1 MNLPSGKILKTNL
14 DTSSTDFLA
23 LVDELRRKRFNG
35 YVALSIKG
43 QAGVEE
49 GTILVDTGKIVG
61 TTYEYYAFGL
71 ELAGEKAFQRMLNAA
86 VCKNGIIDAV
96 ELTSEQVHLA
106 LAFHEDAVFVPSEE
120 SLRHIKL
127 GAFSPFFEE
136 EVRKLTTASV
146 EASRTETGDPNAGTG
161 KKYKMYDLT
170 KTDAPKGGMPEGK
183 HL

>member
-61 TTYEYYAFGL
+61 ATYEYYAFDR
-71 ELAGEKAFQRMLNAA
+71 ELSGEKAFQRLLNAA
-86 VCKNGIIDAV
+86 AYKNGIIDAV
-96 ELTSEQVHLA
+96 ELTAEQVHLA

-136 EVRKLTTASV
+136 EVRKLASASV
-146 EASRTETGDPNAGTG
+146 DATAAETGNQNSGPG

-170 KTDAPKGGMPEGK
+170 KTDAPKAGMPEGK